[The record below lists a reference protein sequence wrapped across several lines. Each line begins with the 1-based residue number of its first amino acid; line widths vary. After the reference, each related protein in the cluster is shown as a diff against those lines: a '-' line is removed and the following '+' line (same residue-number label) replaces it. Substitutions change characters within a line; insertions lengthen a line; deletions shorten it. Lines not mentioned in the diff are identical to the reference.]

1 MTISLQLEMG
11 LSAAHRNRYRFSDHY
26 MAHILP
32 DDPLVG

>member
-1 MTISLQLEMG
+1 MATSLQDEMD
-11 LSAAHRNRYRFSDHY
+11 LSAAHRNRYLFSDHY